1 MIEYLP
7 EERRATLVPNL
18 EDSKKYRVMVNGV
31 LCEKDRLLV
40 HGDRVL
46 VGLYHYFIYVDPLI
60 NMDEMFEYEDA
71 MKEAN
76 KDAMGML
83 GEQEDFTKKMMVME
97 ERLKHEQEIREI
109 ELQQQQS
116 KLEKERQ
123 EQLAELKAAQE

>member
-1 MIEYLP
+1 
-7 EERRATLVPNL
+7 
-18 EDSKKYRVMVNGV
+18 MVNGV

-60 NMDEMFEYEDA
+60 NMDAMFEYEDA

-83 GEQEDFTKKMMVME
+83 GEQEDFTKKMKEME

-109 ELQQQQS
+109 ELQQQQA

-123 EQLAELKAAQE
+123 EQLAELKAAQEQMRITGDKEMQKQLQ